1 MPTVSRKRTRVDPS
15 LIDHLA
21 DVVIELET
29 DGRVAAVNRAAERA
43 FGRSPEALVGC
54 SFLELIAPEDR
65 KATLPEFRK
74 VVEAGSEL
82 TVRFRVSRA
91 DCIRVAF
98 DATLRRFLRADGE
111 SAVAAVCREV
121 TQPASEAALE
131 TLRSARYRA
140 IFENG
145 PIPLAVAD
153 ASGSIVSANRA
164 FKRHFSGIGQI
175 EELIAAVHPAQRGAL
190 ATAWY
195 ESTRARDM
203 DGGAVDVSLV
213 DASGAR
219 VWLALAW
226 SPLPSESGER
236 LFAIQ
241 GTDISPRKQVEL
253 ALAELALAPDTE
265 EPAGFQPLVAALARA
280 LDLDRMTLARIV
292 DAERPVCESLVV
304 WQNGEFAETG
314 ELALDGL
321 PEATVVRGET
331 CIHPAGVTQL
341 LPAVADRIGR
351 SLQSFAGQPL
361 IAADG
366 RVLGWIAGYAARPL
380 QSPETVRDLLA
391 LAARPLARW
400 IEARD
405 GRFAATADHGLLAGL
420 DTPWASQPEPH
431 SPADGGAAPLASS
444 PQVTSSAVGRDLLY
458 RVIQQSAD
466 LVFVCDLDT
475 TILFANETATHQL
488 RLPGERTLS
497 GRRLLELL
505 VATDSARLRSE
516 VLPRLMPAFPWCG
529 ELTLEATS
537 DAPPIVA
544 EATIFLFDEPNAR
557 RTHSPS
563 MSAGTLAGTSAATDS
578 ADENL
583 SGLPGHSAR
592 AHLAI
597 SLHDVSARRR
607 MEEALR
613 QNEARL
619 TQARKMESVGRLA
632 GGIAHDFNNLL
643 TAIIGYSD
651 LVLQELD
658 PDHGSRL
665 DVEEILRAAE
675 RAGGLTRQLLA
686 FSRRQVLQPERVDLN
701 AIVADIDR
709 MLRRLI
715 GEDIELVSQL
725 HGELEAII
733 ADPGQIEQVIVNL
746 VVNARD
752 AMPRGGRIEIE
763 TSNVECAAPLR
774 VESGMLAPGRYV
786 ALRVSDTGT
795 GMDEET
801 RSQIFEPFF
810 TTKEASGG
818 TGLGLASAYGIISQS
833 RGQIDVESRLGEGSA
848 FTIYLPVAREALAEA
863 APADDAPASRG
874 RETILLVEDSG
885 PVRRL
890 VERMLSRK
898 GYTVLVA
905 ESATAALRHCSRH
918 DGPIDLLLTD
928 VVLPRISG
936 PEIARQARALRPEL
950 RVLYMSGFTDETLT
964 QHGLSSLE
972 PDLLAKPFSSATVLA
987 RVRQLLDAPAP
998 PPDAPAFLVEQP
1010 IEIQPLED

>member
-1 MPTVSRKRTRVDPS
+1 MPTVSRKRTRVDPH

-21 DVVIELET
+21 DVVLELES

-43 FGRSPEALVGC
+43 FGRSPESLVGC

-65 KATLPEFRK
+65 RATLPEFRK
-74 VVEAGSEL
+74 VVEAGNEL
-82 TVRFRVSRA
+82 AIRFRVSRA
-91 DCIRVAF
+91 DCVRVAF
-98 DATLRRFLRADGE
+98 DATLRRFTRADGD

-140 IFENG
+140 IFESG
-145 PIPLAVAD
+145 PAPLALAD
-153 ASGSIVSANRA
+153 ANGTILSANRA
-164 FKRHFSGIGQI
+164 FKRYFSGLGHM
-175 EELIAAVHPAQRGAL
+175 EELIAATHAAQRSAL

-195 ESTRARDM
+195 ESTRTGGLE
-203 DGGAVDVSLV
+203 GGAVDLSLV
-213 DASGAR
+213 DASGGR
-219 VWLALAW
+219 VWLGLAW
-226 SPLPSESGER
+226 SPLTSESGER

-241 GTDISPRKQVEL
+241 GTDIGPRKQVEL
-253 ALAELALAPDTE
+253 ALAELVLASDTTQPE
-265 EPAGFQPLVAALARA
+265 GFQPLVASLARS
-280 LDLDRMTLARIV
+280 LELDRMTLARVV
-292 DAERPVCESLVV
+292 DAEALECESLVV
-304 WQNGEFAETG
+304 WQSGEFFETG
-314 ELALDGL
+314 RLVVDGL
-321 PEATVVRGET
+321 PEATVTRGEA

-341 LPAVADRIGR
+341 LPGVADRVGR
-351 SLQSFAGQPL
+351 SFQCFAGQPL
-361 IAADG
+361 ISADG
-366 RVLGWIAGYAARPL
+366 RVVGWIAGYAERPL
-380 QSPETVRDLLA
+380 QSPEAVRDLLA

-400 IEARD
+400 IEAH
-405 GRFAATADHGLLAGL
+405 AARVAM
-420 DTPWASQPEPH
+420 
-431 SPADGGAAPLASS
+431 
-444 PQVTSSAVGRDLLY
+444 QVTASMEASDPTAPAWTDESVRSTPTRDVPASLVVSGHGSASAVGRDLLY

-466 LVFVCDLDT
+466 LVFVCRLDT

-488 RLPGERTLS
+488 RRPEERTLS
-497 GRRLLELL
+497 GRRLLDIL

-516 VLPRLMPAFPWCG
+516 VLPRLMPGFPWCG
-529 ELTLEATS
+529 ELTLAGTP
-537 DAPPIVA
+537 DGPPIVT
-544 EATIFLFDEPNAR
+544 EATIFLFDEASER
-557 RTHSPS
+557 GA
-563 MSAGTLAGTSAATDS
+563 SAPHPGAGPDPRPQSR
-578 ADENL
+578 
-583 SGLPGHSAR
+583 SGL
-592 AHLAI
+592 AHIAV

-619 TQARKMESVGRLA
+619 IQARKMESVGRLA

-658 PDHGSRL
+658 PDHGSRQ
-665 DVEEILRAAE
+665 DIEEILRAAE

-715 GEDIELVSQL
+715 GEDIELVSRL
-725 HGELEAII
+725 HGELEAIV

-752 AMPRGGRIEIE
+752 AMPQGGRIEIE
-763 TSNVECAAPLR
+763 TSNVDCETPRR
-774 VESGMLAPGRYV
+774 VESGILAPGRYV
-786 ALRVSDTGT
+786 ALRVSDTGI

-810 TTKEASGG
+810 TTKEAFGG

-833 RGQIDVESRLGEGSA
+833 RGQIDVESRLGKGTV
-848 FTIYLPVAREALAEA
+848 FTIYLPIARESLA
-863 APADDAPASRG
+863 APVTADNAPIGRG

-898 GYTVLVA
+898 GYTVLAA

-936 PEIARQARALRPEL
+936 PEIARQARELRPEL
-950 RVLYMSGFTDETLT
+950 RVLFMSGFTDETLT

-972 PDLLAKPFSSATVLA
+972 PDLLAKPFSSSTVLA
-987 RVRQLLDAPAP
+987 RVRRRLDDPTP
-998 PPDAPAFLVEQP
+998 GSDPSTFLVEQP
-1010 IEIQPLED
+1010 IPIQLVEE

>member
-1 MPTVSRKRTRVDPS
+1 MPTMSRKRQLVDPL

-65 KATLPEFRK
+65 KAALPEFRK

-82 TVRFRVSRA
+82 TLRFRVSRA
-91 DCIRVAF
+91 DCVRVAF
-98 DATLRRFLRADGE
+98 DATLRRFIRAGGE
-111 SAVAAVCREV
+111 PAVAGVCREV

-140 IFENG
+140 VFESG
-145 PIPLAVAD
+145 PALLAVAD
-153 ASGSIVSANRA
+153 AGGTIVSANRA
-164 FKRHFSGIGQI
+164 FKRFFSGLGHV
-175 EELIAAVHPAQRGAL
+175 EELIAAVHIAQRSAL

-195 ESTRARDM
+195 ESTRTSSSE
-203 DGGAVDVSLV
+203 GGAVDVSIV
-213 DASGAR
+213 DASGGR

-226 SPLPSESGER
+226 SPLPSDSGER

-253 ALAELALAPDTE
+253 ALAELALAVDTATPE
-265 EPAGFQPLVAALARA
+265 GFQPLVASLARA
-280 LDLDRMTLARIV
+280 LELDRMTLARVV
-292 DAERPVCESLVV
+292 DADGLVCESLVA
-304 WQNGEFAETG
+304 WQDGEFMETG
-314 ELALDGL
+314 ELVLDGL
-321 PEATVVRGET
+321 PEATVSRGET

-361 IAADG
+361 LAADG

-380 QSPETVRDLLA
+380 QSPEAVRDLLA

-400 IEARD
+400 IEARES
-405 GRFAATADHGLLAGL
+405 RVAATAAAALGRVPDR
-420 DTPWASQPEPH
+420 PWEGNPGPASSSRSS
-431 SPADGGAAPLASS
+431 SPAQVDAPRGTAG
-444 PQVTSSAVGRDLLY
+444 AVGRDLLY

-488 RLPGERTLS
+488 RPPGERTLS
-497 GRRLLELL
+497 GHRLLELL

-529 ELTLEATS
+529 ELTLAGTTEGTA
-537 DAPPIVA
+537 IVT
-544 EATIFLFDEPNAR
+544 EATIFLFDEANDQPDMPA
-557 RTHSPS
+557 SE
-563 MSAGTLAGTSAATDS
+563 AATGARKEPTPRS
-578 ADENL
+578 
-583 SGLPGHSAR
+583 PGRSTR

-597 SLHDVSARRR
+597 SLHDISARRR

-658 PDHGSRL
+658 ADHGSRQ
-665 DVEEILRAAE
+665 DIEEILRAAE

-709 MLRRLI
+709 MLRRLM
-715 GEDIELVSQL
+715 GEDIELVSRL

-763 TSNVECAAPLR
+763 TSNVDCAAPLR

-833 RGQIDVESRLGEGSA
+833 RGQIDVESRFGEGSA
-848 FTIYLPVAREALAEA
+848 FTIYLPVAREVVADTL
-863 APADDAPASRG
+863 PADSAPASRG

-936 PEIARQARALRPEL
+936 PEIARQARELRPEL

-972 PDLLAKPFSSATVLA
+972 PDLLAKPFSSSTVLA
-987 RVRQLLDAPAP
+987 RVRQRLDDPTP
-998 PPDAPAFLVEQP
+998 RPDSPAFLVEQA

>member
-1 MPTVSRKRTRVDPS
+1 MPTVSRKRKRVDPH

-21 DVVIELET
+21 DVVLELET
-29 DGRVAAVNRAAERA
+29 DGRVAAVNRAAEHA
-43 FGRSPEALVGC
+43 FGRSPESLVGC

-65 KATLPEFRK
+65 RATLPEFRK

-82 TVRFRVSRA
+82 TIRFRVSRA
-91 DCIRVAF
+91 DCVRVAF
-98 DATLRRFLRADGE
+98 DATLRRFTRADGE
-111 SAVAAVCREV
+111 SAVAAVCREI

-140 IFENG
+140 IFESG
-145 PIPLAVAD
+145 PAPLAIAD
-153 ASGSIVSANRA
+153 ADGTILSANRA
-164 FKRHFSGIGQI
+164 FKRFFSGLGHM
-175 EELIAAVHPAQRGAL
+175 EELIAATHAAQRSAL

-195 ESTRARDM
+195 ESTRTGGLE
-203 DGGAVDVSLV
+203 GGAVDLSLV
-213 DASGAR
+213 DSSGGR

-226 SPLPSESGER
+226 SPLTSDSGER

-241 GTDISPRKQVEL
+241 GTDIGPRKQVEL
-253 ALAELALAPDTE
+253 ALAELVLAADAGQPE
-265 EPAGFQPLVAALARA
+265 GFQPLVASLARA
-280 LDLDRMTLARIV
+280 LELDRMMLARVV
-292 DAERPVCESLVV
+292 DAEALECECLVA
-304 WQNGEFAETG
+304 WQSGEFFEAG
-314 ELALDGL
+314 PLVLDGL
-321 PEATVVRGET
+321 PEATVIRGET

-341 LPAVADRIGR
+341 LPGVADRVGC
-351 SLQSFAGQPL
+351 SFQSFAGQPL
-361 IAADG
+361 VSADG
-366 RVLGWIAGYAARPL
+366 RVVGWIAGYAERPL
-380 QSPETVRDLLA
+380 QSPEAVRSLLA

-400 IEARD
+400 IDARASGVATRAAACMEASGPTSSD
-405 GRFAATADHGLLAGL
+405 WATGSVDSTHARGVPASLVFSDHG
-420 DTPWASQPEPH
+420 
-431 SPADGGAAPLASS
+431 ASS
-444 PQVTSSAVGRDLLY
+444 TIGRDLLL

-466 LVFVCDLDT
+466 LVFVCQLDT
-475 TILFANETATHQL
+475 TILFANDTATHQL
-488 RLPGERTLS
+488 RRPDERTLS
-497 GRRLLELL
+497 GHRLLELL

-516 VLPRLMPAFPWCG
+516 VLPRLMPGFPWCG
-529 ELTLEATS
+529 ELTLAGTP
-537 DAPPIVA
+537 AGPPIVT
-544 EATIFLFDEPNAR
+544 EATIFLFDETSERGA
-557 RTHSPS
+557 
-563 MSAGTLAGTSAATDS
+563 SAPHPGAGPDPRP
-578 ADENL
+578 EER
-583 SGLPGHSAR
+583 SGP
-592 AHLAI
+592 AHIAV

-658 PDHGSRL
+658 PDHGSRQ
-665 DVEEILRAAE
+665 DIEEILRAAE

-715 GEDIELVSQL
+715 GEDIELVSDL
-725 HGELEAII
+725 HGELEAIV

-763 TSNVECAAPLR
+763 TSNIDFAAPRR
-774 VESGMLAPGRYV
+774 VASGMLAPGRYV
-786 ALRVSDTGT
+786 AMRVSDTGI
-795 GMDEET
+795 GMDEEIL
-801 RSQIFEPFF
+801 SQIFEPFF

-833 RGQIDVESRLGEGSA
+833 RGQIDVQSRFGEGSA
-848 FTIYLPVAREALAEA
+848 FTIYLPVARDTQVEPI
-863 APADDAPASRG
+863 PADNAPIGRG

-898 GYTVLVA
+898 GYTVLAA

-918 DGPIDLLLTD
+918 EGPIDLLLTD

-936 PEIARQARALRPEL
+936 PEIARQARELRPEL
-950 RVLYMSGFTDETLT
+950 RVLFMSGFTDETLT

-972 PDLLAKPFSSATVLA
+972 PDLLAKPFSSSTVLA
-987 RVRQLLDAPAP
+987 RVRRRLDDPSP
-998 PPDAPAFLVEQP
+998 RSDSPAFLVEQP
-1010 IEIQPLED
+1010 LSNQLVEE

>member
-1 MPTVSRKRTRVDPS
+1 MPTASRKRACVDPH

-21 DVVIELET
+21 DVVLELET

-43 FGRSPEALVGC
+43 FGRSPESLVGC

-65 KATLPEFRK
+65 RATLPEFRK
-74 VVEAGSEL
+74 VVEAGSEF
-82 TVRFRVSRA
+82 TIRFRISRA

-98 DATLRRFLRADGE
+98 DATLRRFTRADGE
-111 SAVAAVCREV
+111 PAVAAVCREV

-140 IFENG
+140 IFESG
-145 PIPLAVAD
+145 PAPLAVAEAD
-153 ASGSIVSANRA
+153 GTILSANRA
-164 FKRHFSGIGQI
+164 FKRFFSGLGHM
-175 EELIAAVHPAQRGAL
+175 EELIAATHAAQRSAL

-195 ESTRARDM
+195 ESTRAGALE
-203 DGGAVDVSLV
+203 GGAVDISLV
-213 DASGAR
+213 DASGGR

-226 SPLPSESGER
+226 SPLPSDSGEG

-241 GTDISPRKQVEL
+241 GTDIGPRKQVEL
-253 ALAELALAPDTE
+253 ALAELALAADTV
-265 EPAGFQPLVAALARA
+265 EPAGFQPLVASLARA
-280 LDLDRMTLARIV
+280 LELDRMTLARVV
-292 DAERPVCESLVV
+292 DAEALECESLVV
-304 WQNGEFAETG
+304 WHCGEFLEAGRLVLE
-314 ELALDGL
+314 GL
-321 PEATVVRGET
+321 PEATVARGET

-341 LPAVADRIGR
+341 LPSVGDRIGR

-366 RVLGWIAGYAARPL
+366 RVVGWLAGYAERPL
-380 QSPETVRDLLA
+380 QSPEAVRDLLA

-405 GRFAATADHGLLAGL
+405 ARCATRADAASAGSDPSEPARAGASGRAIPARGDPASLVVSGHG
-420 DTPWASQPEPH
+420 AS
-431 SPADGGAAPLASS
+431 
-444 PQVTSSAVGRDLLY
+444 TAVGRDLLY
-458 RVIQQSAD
+458 RVVQQSAD
-466 LVFVCDLDT
+466 LVFVCQLDT

-488 RLPGERTLS
+488 RRPAERTLS
-497 GRRLLELL
+497 GHRLLELL

-516 VLPRLMPAFPWCG
+516 VLPRLLPGFPWCG
-529 ELTLEATS
+529 ELTLAGTP
-537 DAPPIVA
+537 DGPPVVT
-544 EATIFLFDEPNAR
+544 EATIFLFDEA
-557 RTHSPS
+557 SE
-563 MSAGTLAGTSAATDS
+563 AGAAAAHPGAGAALRPHG
-578 ADENL
+578 A
-583 SGLPGHSAR
+583 SGL
-592 AHLAI
+592 AHIAV
-597 SLHDVSARRR
+597 SLHDISARRR

-658 PDHGSRL
+658 PDHGSRE
-665 DVEEILRAAE
+665 DIEEILRAAE

-715 GEDIELVSQL
+715 GEDIELVSRL
-725 HGELEAII
+725 HGGLEAIV

-752 AMPRGGRIEIE
+752 AMPQGGRIEIE
-763 TSNVECAAPLR
+763 TSNVDCAAPRR

-786 ALRVSDTGT
+786 AVRVSDTGI
-795 GMDEET
+795 GMDAET
-801 RSQIFEPFF
+801 RTQIFEPFF

-833 RGQIDVESRLGEGSA
+833 RGQIDVESRLGVGSA
-848 FTIYLPVAREALAEA
+848 FTIYLPVAREALAEP
-863 APADDAPASRG
+863 APADSASTGRG

-918 DGPIDLLLTD
+918 EGPIDLLLTD

-936 PEIARQARALRPEL
+936 PEIARQARELRPEL
-950 RVLYMSGFTDETLT
+950 RVLFMSGFTDETLT

-972 PDLLAKPFSSATVLA
+972 PELLAKPFSSSTVLA
-987 RVRQLLDAPAP
+987 RVRQRLDDPTPRADSA
-998 PPDAPAFLVEQP
+998 AFLVEQP
-1010 IEIQPLED
+1010 FSIQRLEE